1 MPNFDTLVVN
11 GGMIVGDAGGLADP
25 TTFEGHGPA
34 LESGRLA
41 AIVAVDA
48 LKEEDYSNEKL
59 WKYNKLIM
67 NYPGSMHAQS
77 FLVAKFIREM
87 GVENFSYLLGKNIVT
102 EEFMNKVF
110 REKQKISFT
119 MALSIIGKSFPKW
132 NILLRLLKIYFRV
145 QKIGKIYIEDYPEN
159 PLLLNDWRLKRNKV
173 IGENF

>member
-1 MPNFDTLVVN
+1 
-11 GGMIVGDAGGLADP
+11 
-25 TTFEGHGPA
+25 
-34 LESGRLA
+34 
-41 AIVAVDA
+41 
-48 LKEEDYSNEKL
+48 
-59 WKYNKLIM
+59 M

-119 MALSIIGKSFPKW
+119 MALSIIAKSFPKW